1 MATIAEAVDHLVIRM
16 NIEPWECDLLSD
28 EEIESL
34 YSYTVSEDGQI
45 ELIAPDGTVFQA
57 TLTKKES

>member
-1 MATIAEAVDHLVIRM
+1 MATITEAVEHFTARM
-16 NIEPWECDLLSD
+16 TIEPWECDAFSD

-57 TLTKKES
+57 TLVKKEA